1 MQAIEG
7 NTVEIYLQTEWKRS
21 YTGYTQPVNGRFI
34 LNATQV
40 AINVCIC
47 LMCVCMSSLVCIHAC
62 AISRRFAFLRVFVF
76 ALKHPAL
83 TFANTHTRTRKQ
95 AVVGDVVRI
104 SGRVPPR
111 LFFGKWRE
119 HVQYSMR
126 ASCTNSG
133 PSANS
138 HGWEVTYTL
147 RLHMYKQVSAR
158 YNDLVAASGER
169 CSVVGDGLGTCAR
182 ARGYAHVHTC
192 MCAYHA

>member
-40 AINVCIC
+40 VINVCIC

-62 AISRRFAFLRVFVF
+62 AVSRRFASLRVFVF

-119 HVQYSMR
+119 HLQYSTR
-126 ASCTNSG
+126 ASRTNSG
-133 PSANS
+133 SIAGDDKFSFVDVTVTSYSAAHDWFRGYTKLRHTYPSANS
-138 HGWEVTYTL
+138 HGWEVTL
-147 RLHMYKQVSAR
+147 RGCCRIANVLNNA
-158 YNDLVAASGER
+158 
-169 CSVVGDGLGTCAR
+169 GLCT
-182 ARGYAHVHTC
+182 
-192 MCAYHA
+192 

>member
-62 AISRRFAFLRVFVF
+62 AVSRRFAFLRVFVL

-111 LFFGKWRE
+111 LRPIPRHTTGSEDTRSCAIRIPPPTATGGRSRYGDAAGLQTSSTMQACAHRFLVRG
-119 HVQYSMR
+119 VLCLPVVLP
-126 ASCTNSG
+126 ASLPAC
-133 PSANS
+133 PSS
-138 HGWEVTYTL
+138 LFHLTL
-147 RLHMYKQVSAR
+147 
-158 YNDLVAASGER
+158 
-169 CSVVGDGLGTCAR
+169 
-182 ARGYAHVHTC
+182 
-192 MCAYHA
+192 